1 MALRIEGVS
10 HKAPEVPPF
19 REAAGTW
26 EPGGERG
33 EVMEF
38 VPAEDEAPRLP
49 VSEAAL
55 RLGYEAVGAAA
66 PPDSTPAGWNPIAE
80 APKNRPVYMTVD
92 PEKDQDGTLAY
103 WRTTREKHQGR
114 KGWHPHSF
122 WASVLTRRAL
132 DFEPLWWREPD
143 TSAAA

>member
-1 MALRIEGVS
+1 
-10 HKAPEVPPF
+10 
-19 REAAGTW
+19 
-26 EPGGERG
+26 
-33 EVMEF
+33 
-38 VPAEDEAPRLP
+38 
-49 VSEAAL
+49 L

-66 PPDSTPAGWNPIAE
+66 PPDSTITVASDVIEQLRDLASAVVPIAGGWYPIKH